1 MNDNF
6 EFFLD
11 QVNLYREIE
20 RRRRKRFYTLTAAFF
35 IGIICL
41 VYFLL

>member
-11 QVNLYREIE
+11 QVKLYHEIE
-20 RRRRKRFYTLTAAFF
+20 NRRRKRFYALTAAFF
-35 IGIICL
+35 IGIMCL
-41 VYFLL
+41 LYFLL